1 MAADFDPNELRPA
14 YAAGEQPD
22 GSFQF
27 HSVTTPVSDTRGSF
41 GIIPG
46 GALVVPI
53 IFVPGIMGS
62 NLKAKEKIVDRHR
75 KTVVKPDQP
84 IWRVDS
90 GVRMARDWLFASK
103 DKYQLLL
110 QHAQVEVDNSG
121 EIAQGYGPATNMA
134 EKNQPESVP
143 TGRTPLA
150 RLNVDTARARGWGQV
165 GAAFYFEFLD
175 WLEFQL
181 NSPGFDGQR
190 DNAALIGLK
199 HAHRNNP
206 PGVQPG
212 KPGQPL
218 KEEDFNKLL
227 SVFNPVHAFGYNWLQ
242 SNAQSGAQLNELI
255 DRLIARYDGNGRS
268 CKQVIVITHSMGG
281 LVARA
286 ACKLHGAEAKVAGVF
301 HSVLPAD
308 GAAATYKRMLAG
320 FDGETQTLNPLK
332 AMKDTVAANVLGPT
346 GDYTTP
352 TLSSNPGPLELLPNA
367 RYNQGKP
374 WLHVKDAAGQALLS
388 LPKGGDPYGEIYL
401 DEKSWWKLVNEAW
414 MNPAGIKEKGTFT
427 KYRLVMGDVQ
437 VFHEDLQA
445 QGDFHAN
452 THAHYGDD
460 ASDHKAYG
468 EVTWTLDQVLT
479 QDQHAQLQ
487 RQDFSDADMHIA
499 LHDPSRGA
507 VVNARLSKPEA
518 SGDGTV
524 PAAASAA
531 VVCAAVKAGNILNTG
546 FAFTHDQ
553 SYAITGRSTGPAAA
567 LQAVVRILN

>member
-1 MAADFDPNELRPA
+1 MANDFDPNELRA
-14 YAAGEQPD
+14 SYAAGEQPD

-27 HSVTTPVSDTRGSF
+27 HSCTTPVSDTRGSF
-41 GIIPG
+41 GRIPG

-53 IFVPGIMGS
+53 VFVPGIMGS

-75 KTVVKPDQP
+75 KTIVKQDQA

-90 GVRMARDWLFASK
+90 GIRMARDWLFASK
-103 DKYQLLL
+103 DKYQILL
-110 QHAQVEVDNSG
+110 QHKQVTVDDTG
-121 EIAQGYGPATNMA
+121 EIPQGYLTQSTDEPGQTRR
-134 EKNQPESVP
+134 VP

-175 WLEFQL
+175 WLEYQL
-181 NSPGFDGQR
+181 NSPEFDGVKE
-190 DNAALIGLK
+190 NAALTSLK
-199 HAHRNNP
+199 HAHRDNP
-206 PGVQPG
+206 PGVQPN
-212 KPGQPL
+212 KPGAPL
-218 KEEDFNKLL
+218 KSEDFNKLL

-242 SNAQSGAQLNELI
+242 SNAQSGAELNELI
-255 DRLIARYDGNGRS
+255 DRLIAKYDCNGRS
-268 CKQVIVITHSMGG
+268 CKQVILITHSMGG

-301 HSVLPAD
+301 HSVMPAD

-320 FDGETQTLNPLK
+320 FDGESPIPNLK
-332 AMKDTVAANVLGPT
+332 DKVTAKVLGPT

-352 TLSSNPGPLELLPNA
+352 TLSANPGPLELLPNA

-374 WLHVKDAAGQALLS
+374 WLHVKDSTGKALVS
-388 LPKGGDPYGEIYL
+388 LPIGGDPYGEIYL
-401 DEKSWWKLVNEAW
+401 NEERWWKLVNEQW
-414 MNPAGIKEKGTFT
+414 MNPAGMKSG
-427 KYRLVMGDVQ
+427 GDIFIEYAKTIGAVKK
-437 VFHEDLQA
+437 FHQKLQS

-460 ASDHKAYG
+460 AFENKAYG
-468 EVTWTLDQVLT
+468 EITWTLDQAVT
-479 QDQHAQLQ
+479 QAQHALLQ
-487 RQDFSDADMHIA
+487 RQDFNDADMHIA
-499 LHDPSRGA
+499 LHDPGRGA
-507 VVNARLSKPEA
+507 VVNARLSMPEA

-531 VVCAAVKAGNILNTG
+531 IICAAVKAGNILNTG
-546 FAFTHDQ
+546 HAFTHDQ
-553 SYAITGRSTGPAAA
+553 SYAIVGRSTGPAAA

>member
-1 MAADFDPNELRPA
+1 MAADFDRSNFRST

-22 GSFQF
+22 GSFVF
-27 HSVTTPVSDTRGSF
+27 HSVTTPVSDTRGSL
-41 GIIPG
+41 GILPG
-46 GALVVPI
+46 GAEVVPI

-62 NLKAKEKIVDRHR
+62 NLKAKDKIVDRQR
-75 KTVVKPDQP
+75 RIVVKPNQA

-90 GVRMARDWLFASK
+90 GTRMASDWLFASK

-110 QHAQVEVDNSG
+110 QHSQVTVDDGG
-121 EIAQGYGPATNMA
+121 EISQGYTSQDAS
-134 EKNQPESVP
+134 ESGQTQQVA

-181 NSPGFDGQR
+181 NSPEFDGQR

-199 HAHRNNP
+199 HAHRENP
-206 PGVQPG
+206 PGVQAD
-212 KPGQPL
+212 KPGAPL
-218 KEEDFNKLL
+218 KPEDFNKLL

-255 DRLIARYDGNGRS
+255 DRLIASYDGDGRT
-268 CKQVIVITHSMGG
+268 CKKVILITHSMGG
-281 LVARA
+281 LVART
-286 ACKLHGAEAKVAGVF
+286 ACKLQGAEAKVAGVF
-301 HSVLPAD
+301 HSVMPAD

-332 AMKDTVAANVLGPT
+332 AIKDRVAVKVLGPT

-352 TLSSNPGPLELLPNA
+352 TLSANPGPLELLPNA

-374 WLHVKDAAGQALLS
+374 WLHVKDATGKELLS
-388 LPKGGDPYGEIYL
+388 LPKNGDPYGEIYL
-401 DEKSWWKLVNEAW
+401 NQGSWWKLVNEPW
-414 MNPAGIKEKGTFT
+414 MNPAGVKESLTFDRYAQVLS
-427 KYRLVMGDVQ
+427 KVQ
-437 VFHEDLQA
+437 RFHEDLQA

-468 EVTWTLDQVLT
+468 EVTWTLDQAVT
-479 QDQHAQLQ
+479 EAQHTQLQ
-487 RQDFSDADMHIA
+487 RQDFSDADMDIA

-524 PAAASAA
+524 PAEASAA
-531 VVCAAVKAGNILNTG
+531 VVCAAVKAGNILNKG

-553 SYAITGRSTGPAAA
+553 SYAITSRSTGPAAA